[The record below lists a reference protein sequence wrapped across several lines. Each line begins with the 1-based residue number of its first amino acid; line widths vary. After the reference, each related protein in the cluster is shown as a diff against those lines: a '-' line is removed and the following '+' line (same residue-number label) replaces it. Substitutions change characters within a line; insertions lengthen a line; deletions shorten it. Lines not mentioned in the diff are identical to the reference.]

1 MKTRNIFPSIII
13 GSFFLLPFCM
23 QAQDRSTMSKIEIAK
38 MDSVDSATMKANQL
52 EKTNDENRMADAKL
66 DRKQT
71 RAKAK
76 DAQRVEQEANS
87 AARESKAAVRAE
99 RRAQKSRKE
108 ATRQAK
114 RASDAREKSDKN

>member
-1 MKTRNIFPSIII
+1 MKASNIFPIFILGSI
-13 GSFFLLPFCM
+13 FLLPIYTM
-23 QAQDRSTMSKIEIAK
+23 AQDRSSMSKIELAK
-38 MDSVDSATMKANQL
+38 KDSVESATLKADQL
-52 EKTNDENRMADAKL
+52 QKSNDENRLTEAKL

-76 DAQRVEQEANS
+76 EAKRVEQDANS
-87 AARESKAAVRAE
+87 AARESRAAVRTE
-99 RRAQKSRKE
+99 RKAQKSRKE